1 MCKCIV
7 FRRSI
12 NSQNKFQFFVRRTS
26 EIVYLI
32 PLCVLFIILTRQFIT
47 PDEIKDLL
55 DGYKQVVLFSE
66 LKPFYHVRYYH
77 KDKKTGEVQFKM
89 GGTIIKIN
97 VEKQYVIL
105 SSGSLSWSVQK
116 EGTVFYQ
123 AVPLS
128 EMRAELEEKYKDEMQ
143 KITNDNNILMT
154 YAKKLDLQVT
164 ELTNEN
170 NKLKTKLENFIK
182 KTKK

>member
-1 MCKCIV
+1 
-7 FRRSI
+7 
-12 NSQNKFQFFVRRTS
+12 
-26 EIVYLI
+26 
-32 PLCVLFIILTRQFIT
+32 
-47 PDEIKDLL
+47 
-55 DGYKQVVLFSE
+55 
-66 LKPFYHVRYYH
+66 
-77 KDKKTGEVQFKM
+77 M

-128 EMRAELEEKYKDEMQ
+128 EMRAELEEKYKNEMQ
-143 KITNDNNILMT
+143 KIANENEILTT
-154 YAKKLDLQVT
+154 YAKKLGSQVT

-170 NKLKTKLENFIK
+170 NKLKAELENFIK